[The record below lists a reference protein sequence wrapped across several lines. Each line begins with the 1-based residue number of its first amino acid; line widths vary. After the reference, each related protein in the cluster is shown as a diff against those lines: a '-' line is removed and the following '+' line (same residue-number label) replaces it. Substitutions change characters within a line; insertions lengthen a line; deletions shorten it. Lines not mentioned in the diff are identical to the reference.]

1 MTPARPEDTSV
12 GAYGLRLTGVG
23 QARRFLVP
31 AKPSWP
37 PLRVLR
43 RRGLPA
49 ARSRD
54 SVSETRAELRLRTG
68 GEITIDRGQAI
79 AVFTTPKPLR
89 PAALVHPFLAP
100 VAAVMAHWLGR
111 ESFHAGA
118 FATDDGAW
126 AVIGDREAG
135 KSTLLARLALGGTP
149 IVCDDMLVLEKSI
162 PLAGPRAI
170 DLRPSAAKELG
181 VGEPMGIVGARER
194 WRLRLGPVAE
204 APLRGWI
211 FLTWG
216 QRLQLRE
223 VGPRAR
229 IERLSAQRG
238 LRVPARNPAALL
250 DLAALPSW
258 ELTRPRSWRALARS
272 VDVLLERLGS

>member
-1 MTPARPEDTSV
+1 MTPARPEHTSV
-12 GAYGLRLTGVG
+12 GAYGLRLTGIA

-31 AKPSWP
+31 AKPGWP
-37 PLRVLR
+37 ALRLQR
-43 RRGLPA
+43 RRRLAPD
-49 ARSRD
+49 RSHD
-54 SVSETRAELRLRTG
+54 TVSETRADLRLQTG
-68 GEITIDRGQAI
+68 GEITIDRARAI
-79 AVFTTPKPLR
+79 AVFTTPKPLHS
-89 PAALVHPFLAP
+89 AALVHPFLAP

-118 FATDDGAW
+118 FVHADGAW
-126 AVIGDREAG
+126 AVIGEREAG
-135 KSTLLARLALGGTP
+135 KSTLLARLALGGIP
-149 IVCDDMLVLEKSI
+149 ILSDDMLVLENSI

-181 VGEPMGIVGARER
+181 VGDPMGIVGARER
-194 WRLRLGPVAE
+194 WRLRLGPVPE
-204 APLRGWI
+204 AALRGWI

-238 LRVPARNPAALL
+238 LPVPARNPAALL

-272 VDVLLERLGS
+272 VDILLERLGS